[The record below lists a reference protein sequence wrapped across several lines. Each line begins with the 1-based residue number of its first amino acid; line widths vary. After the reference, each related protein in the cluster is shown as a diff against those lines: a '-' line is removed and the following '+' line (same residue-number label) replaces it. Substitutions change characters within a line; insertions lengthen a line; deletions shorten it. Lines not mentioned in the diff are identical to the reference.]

1 MKFLRR
7 ITKVFLLLGWSWLW
21 IPVAALSMIGLSKW
35 KKVRRGAAWT
45 QFWAKGVAR
54 IAGIQTV
61 VHGEIPRDKGVLL
74 VSNHLGYLDILAHA
88 SNFCIRFTPND
99 GIKKWFFVGMLVNLS
114 CPIWVDRNNHR
125 KAVEYARIFQETMDN
140 GVSLLVYPEGTS
152 TDGKNGM
159 LPFKSTV
166 FSSLPPERAI
176 LPMVLVY
183 HEFPANGVSA
193 AWGDDAHFG
202 SHVWE
207 VLGLKKV
214 VIDLYILPEMFA
226 EAGEDRKSLASRVR
240 EKMLAEYYKHA

>member
-1 MKFLRR
+1 MCNMELQGLYCRRCVQKCFGRKLDHTYDCLR
-7 ITKVFLLLGWSWLW
+7 S
-21 IPVAALSMIGLSKW
+21 
-35 KKVRRGAAWT
+35 
-45 QFWAKGVAR
+45 
-54 IAGIQTV
+54 
-61 VHGEIPRDKGVLL
+61 
-74 VSNHLGYLDILAHA
+74 
-88 SNFCIRFTPND
+88 
-99 GIKKWFFVGMLVNLS
+99 VN
-114 CPIWVDRNNHR
+114 
-125 KAVEYARIFQETMDN
+125 QETMDN

-176 LPMVLVY
+176 LPTVLVY